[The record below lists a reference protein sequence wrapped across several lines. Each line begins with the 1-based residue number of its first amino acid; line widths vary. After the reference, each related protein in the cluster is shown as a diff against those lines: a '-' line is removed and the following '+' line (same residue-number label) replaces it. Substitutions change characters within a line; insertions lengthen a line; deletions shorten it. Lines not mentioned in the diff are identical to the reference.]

1 MAIGHA
7 EVRGT
12 NVYVFDEKGKQL
24 YFKSMTRNG
33 SLVGFTSTTVSI
45 KIGPNTNLY
54 DEKGRLIKTIF
65 GK

>member
-24 YFKSMTRNG
+24 YFKSMTGNG